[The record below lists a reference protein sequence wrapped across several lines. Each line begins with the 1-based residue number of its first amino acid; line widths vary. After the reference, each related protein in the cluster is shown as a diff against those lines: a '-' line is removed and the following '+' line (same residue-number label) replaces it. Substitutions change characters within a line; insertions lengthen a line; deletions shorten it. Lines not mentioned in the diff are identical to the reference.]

1 MGKIFIAAA
10 SIEGFLAS
18 GSHSMKYM
26 QNVLKNGRSLGTA
39 CLSCQK
45 KTQNRS
51 NSAFSTK
58 FISKLD
64 SCS

>member
-45 KTQNRS
+45 KHKIDQTLHSQQS
-51 NSAFSTK
+51 S
-58 FISKLD
+58 
-64 SCS
+64 